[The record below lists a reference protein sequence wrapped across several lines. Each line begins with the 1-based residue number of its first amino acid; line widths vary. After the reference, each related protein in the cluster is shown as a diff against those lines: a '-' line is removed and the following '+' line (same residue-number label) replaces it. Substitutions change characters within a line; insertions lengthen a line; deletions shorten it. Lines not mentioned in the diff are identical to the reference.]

1 MSERERFYIYI
12 KTNVYKYHWFIIK
25 MLKSLAHLSNTT
37 ILLTAIVYKNQNEK
51 ICKNIY
57 KEINH
62 CVIYGVRNY

>member
-1 MSERERFYIYI
+1 
-12 KTNVYKYHWFIIK
+12 